1 MMDNA
6 ALAQIPSGGE
16 RSSQASPPVQAC
28 CPVCRSSAVEDFFYL
43 PRLPIHVGMV
53 YESAALAR
61 DAAMGELTLAY
72 CDGCGFVFNR
82 AFEPERLVFTPGY
95 EVQLVHSPVF
105 ASFLTGL
112 AKRLVDRYDLH
123 GKDLIDIGCG
133 AGHFLRML
141 CEAGRN
147 RGLGIDPTVVHE
159 GPVAL
164 SSGQMRL
171 VRRLLGDSSST
182 ENQCDFAICQSV
194 LEDVAEPV
202 TFLTE
207 VRRVLEARAGHA
219 YLEVFN
225 ALRAFETGE
234 VWSLTYE
241 QCNYYSLDSFSEAIR
256 RAGLCIIESGLCYGD
271 GQYLYVEAS
280 SVGVPASAGASAALG
295 RLKPGLQ
302 RPAAV
307 TRFSEAHRQRLA
319 YWQQQIETL
328 RAAGKRAAVWGTGG
342 KGICFLNAI
351 GAEDVFSWAVDI
363 NPDRQNR
370 YVPGSGQ
377 PIVSPARL
385 QTLRPDAVVI
395 TNPLYESEIRNAV
408 AELHLKC
415 DFLTI

>member
-1 MMDNA
+1 MTENA
-6 ALAQIPSGGE
+6 ITAPTAAPAA
-16 RSSQASPPVQAC
+16 SSQAAPAC
-28 CPVCRSSAVEDFFYL
+28 CPVCQSLSVEDFFHL

-61 DAAMGELTLAY
+61 CAPMGQLTLAY

-82 AFEPERLVFTPGY
+82 AFEPEKLVFTPGY

-105 ASFLTGL
+105 ASFLTEL
-112 AKRLVDRYDLH
+112 TARLVDRYHLH

-133 AGHFLRML
+133 AGHFLQRL
-141 CEAGRN
+141 CEAGGN
-147 RGLGIDPTVVHE
+147 RGLGIDPTLARE

-164 SSGQMRL
+164 SSGQI
-171 VRRLLGDSSST
+171 RLLRGLFGDSDISDWQYDLAT
-182 ENQCDFAICQSV
+182 CQSV
-194 LEDVAEPV
+194 LEDVADPV
-202 TFLTE
+202 AFLVQ

-225 ALRAFETGE
+225 ALRAFEAGE

-241 QCNYYSLDSFSEAIR
+241 QCNYYSLASFSEAIR
-256 RAGLCIIESGLCYGD
+256 RAGFRIIESGTCYGD

-280 SVGVPASAGASAALG
+280 SVGAPASAGLSAANG
-295 RLKPGLQ
+295 RLKPELE

-307 TRFSEAHRQRLA
+307 MQFSSAHRQRLA
-319 YWQQQIETL
+319 YWQQQIDSF
-328 RAAGKRAAVWGTGG
+328 RASGKQAAVWGTGG
-342 KGICFLNAI
+342 KGICFLNTVEAQ
-351 GAEDVFSWAVDI
+351 DVFAWAVDI

-377 PIVSPARL
+377 PIVSPTQLRS
-385 QTLRPDAVVI
+385 LRPDAVVI

-408 AELHLKC
+408 AELDLDC